1 MALRA
6 KPDHAANFAAQW
18 LESDLFVA
26 INSHRH
32 RRTRVAEAAP
42 DAKFNLIGR
51 YPRRSHNR
59 LQSRGVIARGLCLR
73 RASHFVQDLGEH
85 EILPGLIWFACD
97 GAALGSACL
106 FELVLAN
113 RNCGEQIQ
121 RLDVV
126 HVE

>member
-6 KPDHAANFAAQW
+6 KPDHAADFAAQW
-18 LESDLFVA
+18 LESDLVVA

-32 RRTRVAEAAP
+32 CRTRVAEAAP

-59 LQSRGVIARGLCLR
+59 LQSRGVIARGLRLQ

-85 EILPGLIWFACD
+85 EILPRLIWFACD
-97 GAALGSACL
+97 GTTLGNARL
-106 FELVLAN
+106 FEPILAN
-113 RNCGEQIQ
+113 RNCGEQI
-121 RLDVV
+121 
-126 HVE
+126 

>member
-6 KPDHAANFAAQW
+6 KPDYAANFAAQW
-18 LESDLFVA
+18 LESDLVVA

-32 RRTRVAEAAP
+32 CRTRVAEAAP

-85 EILPGLIWFACD
+85 EILPRQKVCLHGMPNTPRKREFSILAP
-97 GAALGSACL
+97 GSL
-106 FELVLAN
+106 
-113 RNCGEQIQ
+113 
-121 RLDVV
+121 
-126 HVE
+126 H

>member
-1 MALRA
+1 MTLRA

-51 YPRRSHNR
+51 YSRRSHNR
-59 LQSRGVIARGLCLR
+59 LQSRGVVARGLCLR
-73 RASHFVQDLGEH
+73 RASHFVQVH
-85 EILPGLIWFACD
+85 AAPAISPGLIWSAGV
-97 GAALGSACL
+97 GAALGSAGL
-106 FELVLAN
+106 STL
-113 RNCGEQIQ
+113 
-121 RLDVV
+121 
-126 HVE
+126 

>member
-6 KPDHAANFAAQW
+6 KSDHAANFAAQW
-18 LESDLFVA
+18 LESDLLVA

-42 DAKFNLIGR
+42 DAKFNLIGC

-59 LQSRGVIARGLCLR
+59 LQSRGVIARSLCLR
-73 RASHFVQDLGEH
+73 GASHFVQDLGEH

-97 GAALGSACL
+97 GAALSSVCSPRSWTKWDAP
-106 FELVLAN
+106 
-113 RNCGEQIQ
+113 R
-121 RLDVV
+121 R
-126 HVE
+126 